1 MKIPANTKATRLTK
15 PAVSK
20 NLVQWLEFISAVHPR
35 EIELGLERVA
45 SVAKRLDVLKPAS
58 TVITVAGT
66 NGKGSTVAALEAMLL
81 AGDKTVGAFTSP
93 HIHLF
98 NERIRIAGK
107 DLADAE
113 ICRAFELI
121 ELHRD
126 GISLSYFEFSTLAAL
141 ILFKQ
146 AEVDIGVL
154 EVGLGGRLDSV
165 NIVDA
170 DIAVITS
177 ISLDHQDWLGSDI
190 EVIGFEKAGIMREGK
205 PVVLANSQMPQ
216 SILNRARQLNSK
228 VYQLG
233 KEFSF
238 QLEPPPSLCWAWQ
251 GTSLTGKAIRK
262 GQFQASQ
269 LHYGSVSA
277 SMQVLEL
284 LNYPLDDEKL
294 NNAVG
299 SLRLAG
305 RFEPRIDLASGASL
319 ILDVAHNPAAAADLN
334 SRLEALRDTLPKNAR
349 LIGVL
354 AVLSDKDIEGIVVSL
369 LSTVDIWYIAQ
380 VEGARRMPVER
391 AMSRLRDA
399 CPGTAFTAF
408 NSVESAYAQACS
420 EAASTDQV
428 VVAGSFHTVS
438 CIRELSR
445 EP

>member
-1 MKIPANTKATRLTK
+1 M
-15 PAVSK
+15 SK
-20 NLVQWLEFISAVHPR
+20 NLGQWLEFISAVHPT
-35 EIELGLERVA
+35 EIELGLERVS
-45 SVAKRLDVLKPAS
+45 SVAKRLDVLKPAA

-81 AGDKTVGAFTSP
+81 ASDKTVGAFTSP

-107 DLADAE
+107 DLADAD

-121 ELHRD
+121 EVHRD

-146 AEVDIGVL
+146 AEVDVCVL

-216 SILNRARQLNSK
+216 SILDRARQLNCK

-233 KEFSF
+233 KEFNM
-238 QLEPPPSLCWAWQ
+238 QQQPPPSLCWAWH
-251 GTSLTGKAIRK
+251 GTSLTGDSISK
-262 GQFQASQ
+262 GPFQACQ

-277 SMQVLEL
+277 SIQVLEL
-284 LNYPLDDEKL
+284 LNYRIDDQKL
-294 NNAVG
+294 NNVVG

-305 RFEPRIDLASGASL
+305 RFEPRIDLTTGAS
-319 ILDVAHNPAAAADLN
+319 IVLDVAHNPAAAADLN
-334 SRLEALRDTLPKNAR
+334 SRLEALRSTLTKNAR
-349 LIGVL
+349 MIGVI

-380 VEGARRMPVER
+380 VEGARRMPVEQALARVR
-391 AMSRLRDA
+391 AA
-399 CPGTAFTAF
+399 CPGTSFTAF
-408 NSVESAYAQACS
+408 SSVESAYTQACS
-420 EAASTDQV
+420 EAAPTDHI

-438 CIRELSR
+438 SIRELSR
-445 EP
+445 AP